1 MTAKKNSTVSAKG
14 LEIRAVLTNEGN
26 DYLSLTDIAKYQ
38 NADAPAD
45 VIKNWLRLRN
55 TIEYLGI
62 WEQLHNSNFNL
73 VEFDGFR
80 NASGAN
86 AFTLSPQKWIESTN
100 AIGIRSKAG
109 RYGGTYAHSDIAFEF
124 ASWLSP
130 EFKLYIIKD
139 YQRLKKE
146 EGERLAVGWEA
157 RRALAKTNYRIH
169 TDAIKEHL
177 LDESVSAK
185 HRRMTYAT
193 EADII
198 NVALFGCT
206 AKEWRDA
213 HPEEK
218 GNIRDMA
225 DVVHLIV
232 LANLEAMNADYIKR
246 GMPQAERLQELRSIA
261 RYQLESVSRAPS
273 AKRLEESVKPPSLPP
288 VAKEERENPHDR
300 HRENQ

>member
-26 DYLSLTDIAKYQ
+26 DYLSLTDIAKYRSEDPNQ
-38 NADAPAD
+38 T
-45 VIKNWLRLRN
+45 ICNWMRLYA

-62 WEQLHNSNFNL
+62 WEQLHNPTFKPL
-73 VEFDGFR
+73 EFEGFR
-80 NASGAN
+80 NQAGAN
-86 AFTLSPQKWIESTN
+86 AFIMSPKKWIDATS
-100 AIGIRSKAG
+100 AIGIQSKAG

-139 YQRLKKE
+139 YQRLKQE

-177 LDESVSAK
+177 LDESVSAR

-198 NVALFGCT
+198 NVALFGST

-213 HPEEK
+213 HPETK

-225 DVVHLIV
+225 DVVQLIV

-246 GMPQAERLQELRSIA
+246 GMPQAERLQELRNIA
-261 RYQLESVSRAPS
+261 RYQLESVLSAPS
-273 AKRLEESVKPPSLPP
+273 AKRIEESMKPPSLPP
-288 VAKEERENPHDR
+288 VVCGRKAGR
-300 HRENQ
+300 

>member
-1 MTAKKNSTVSAKG
+1 MPPKNSTVSAKG
-14 LEIRAVLTNEGN
+14 LEIRTILTTEDN
-26 DYLSLTDIAKYQ
+26 DYLSLTDIAKYK
-38 NADAPAD
+38 NAEAPSD

-62 WEQLHNSNFNL
+62 WEQLHNPNFNP

-86 AFTLSPQKWIESTN
+86 AFTLSPQKWIETTN
-100 AIGIRSKAG
+100 AIGIQSKAG

-157 RRALAKTNYRIH
+157 RRTLAKTNYHIH
-169 TDAIKEHL
+169 TEAIKEHL
-177 LDESVSAK
+177 LDESISPK
-185 HRRMTYAT
+185 QKSITYAN

-198 NVALFGCT
+198 NIALFGCT
-206 AKEWRDA
+206 AKQWRDA
-213 HPEEK
+213 HPEAK

-225 DVVHLIV
+225 GVVELIV
-232 LANLEAMNADYIKR
+232 LANLEAMNAEYIKQ
-246 GMPQAERLQELRSIA
+246 GMTQGERLQALRNIA
-261 RYQLESVSRAPS
+261 RYQLKAVSEAPS
-273 AKRLEESVKPPSLPP
+273 TKRLESGLQPPSLPP
-288 VAKEERENPHDR
+288 A
-300 HRENQ
+300 

>member
-1 MTAKKNSTVSAKG
+1 MPPKNSTVSAKG
-14 LEIRAVLTNEGN
+14 LEIRTILTTEDN
-26 DYLSLTDIAKYQ
+26 DYLSLTDIAKYK
-38 NADAPAD
+38 NAEAPSD

-62 WEQLHNSNFNL
+62 WEQLHNPNFNP

-86 AFTLSPQKWIESTN
+86 AFTLSPQKWIEATN
-100 AIGIRSKAG
+100 AIGIQSKAG

-157 RRALAKTNYRIH
+157 RRTLAKTNYHIH
-169 TDAIKEHL
+169 TEAIKEHL
-177 LDESVSAK
+177 LDESISPK
-185 HRRMTYAT
+185 QKSITYAN

-198 NVALFGCT
+198 NIALFGCT
-206 AKEWRDA
+206 AKQWRDA
-213 HPEEK
+213 HPEAK

-225 DVVHLIV
+225 GVVELIV
-232 LANLEAMNADYIKR
+232 LANLEAMNAEYIKQ
-246 GMPQAERLQELRSIA
+246 GMTQGERLQALRNIA
-261 RYQLESVSRAPS
+261 RYQLKAVSEAPS
-273 AKRLEESVKPPSLPP
+273 TKRLESGLQPPSLPP
-288 VAKEERENPHDR
+288 VKK
-300 HRENQ
+300 

>member
-1 MTAKKNSTVSAKG
+1 MPPKNSTVSAKG
-14 LEIRAVLTNEGN
+14 LEIRTILTTEDN
-26 DYLSLTDIAKYQ
+26 DYLSLTDIAKYK
-38 NADAPAD
+38 NAEAPSD

-62 WEQLHNSNFNL
+62 WEQLHNPNFNP

-86 AFTLSPQKWIESTN
+86 AFTLSPQKWIETTN
-100 AIGIRSKAG
+100 AIGIQSKAG

-157 RRALAKTNYRIH
+157 RRTLAKTNYHIH
-169 TDAIKEHL
+169 TEAIKEHL
-177 LDESVSAK
+177 LDESISPK
-185 HRRMTYAT
+185 QKSITYAN

-198 NVALFGCT
+198 NIALFGCT
-206 AKEWRDA
+206 AKQWRDA
-213 HPEEK
+213 HPEAK

-225 DVVHLIV
+225 GVVELIV
-232 LANLEAMNADYIKR
+232 LANLEAMNAEYIKQ
-246 GMPQAERLQELRSIA
+246 GMPQGERLQALRNIA
-261 RYQLESVSRAPS
+261 RYQLKAVSEAPS
-273 AKRLEESVKPPSLPP
+273 TKRLESGLQPPSLPP
-288 VAKEERENPHDR
+288 A
-300 HRENQ
+300 

>member
-1 MTAKKNSTVSAKG
+1 MPPKNSTVSAKG
-14 LEIRAVLTNEGN
+14 LEIRTILTTEDN
-26 DYLSLTDIAKYQ
+26 DYLSLTDIAKYK
-38 NADAPAD
+38 NAEAPSD

-62 WEQLHNSNFNL
+62 WEQLHNPNFNP

-86 AFTLSPQKWIESTN
+86 AFTLSPQKWIEATN
-100 AIGIRSKAG
+100 AIGIQSKAG

-157 RRALAKTNYRIH
+157 RRTLAKTNYHIH
-169 TDAIKEHL
+169 TEAIKEHL
-177 LDESVSAK
+177 LDESISPK
-185 HRRMTYAT
+185 QKSITYAN

-198 NVALFGCT
+198 NIALFGCT
-206 AKEWRDA
+206 AKQWRDA
-213 HPEEK
+213 HPEAK

-225 DVVHLIV
+225 GVVELIV
-232 LANLEAMNADYIKR
+232 LANLEAMNAEYIKQ
-246 GMPQAERLQELRSIA
+246 GMPQGERLQALRNIA
-261 RYQLESVSRAPS
+261 RYQLKAVSEAPS
-273 AKRLEESVKPPSLPP
+273 TKRLESGLQPPSLPP
-288 VAKEERENPHDR
+288 A
-300 HRENQ
+300 

>member
-1 MTAKKNSTVSAKG
+1 MPPKNSTVSAKG
-14 LEIRAVLTNEGN
+14 LEIRTILTTEDN
-26 DYLSLTDIAKYQ
+26 DYLSLTDIAKYK
-38 NADAPAD
+38 NAEAPSD

-62 WEQLHNSNFNL
+62 WEQLHNPNFNP

-86 AFTLSPQKWIESTN
+86 AFTLSPQKWIEATN
-100 AIGIRSKAG
+100 AIGIQSKAG

-157 RRALAKTNYRIH
+157 RRTLAKTNYHIH
-169 TDAIKEHL
+169 TEAIKEHL
-177 LDESVSAK
+177 LDESISPK
-185 HRRMTYAT
+185 QKSITYAN

-198 NVALFGCT
+198 NIALFGCT
-206 AKEWRDA
+206 AKQWRDA
-213 HPEEK
+213 HPEAK

-225 DVVHLIV
+225 GVVELIV
-232 LANLEAMNADYIKR
+232 LANLEAMNAEYIKQ
-246 GMPQAERLQELRSIA
+246 GMTQGERLQALRNIA
-261 RYQLESVSRAPS
+261 RYQLKAVSEAPS
-273 AKRLEESVKPPSLPP
+273 TKRLESGLQPPSLPP
-288 VAKEERENPHDR
+288 A
-300 HRENQ
+300 